1 MEAGSAFD
9 GVAFVDEGGASF
21 SDDVVEFVDR
31 RDVFVDDGFINQR
44 PQRFG
49 WLQLGRIG
57 RQEDQAHAFGHA
69 QASFAMPTGVVEN
82 EHDGSI
88 NASAALACKSFEQ
101 RGEERLR
108 HAVVHIPKGL
118 AARRR
123 DEGRHVKPIE
133 AMMAGRD
140 RPFADGRPNASRH
153 RLQPEPMFVARED
166 LDRPLGML
174 LGFLGDDVLK
184 VFLNA
189 AVSSGVADLGFFGR
203 GVWIDMSQ
211 AFSASQ
217 PR

>member
-57 RQEDQAHAFGHA
+57 RQEDQAHAFGHV

-140 RPFADGRPNASRH
+140 RPFADGRPDAARH

-174 LGFLGDDVLK
+174 LGFLGDDVFEGLWNGPP
-184 VFLNA
+184 LHPA
-189 AVSSGVADLGFFGR
+189 L
-203 GVWIDMSQ
+203 
-211 AFSASQ
+211 
-217 PR
+217 

>member
-174 LGFLGDDVLK
+174 LGFLGDDVLEG
-184 VFLNA
+184 LWNGPPLHPA
-189 AVSSGVADLGFFGR
+189 L
-203 GVWIDMSQ
+203 
-211 AFSASQ
+211 
-217 PR
+217 

>member
-21 SDDVVEFVDR
+21 SDDVVEFVDG
-31 RDVFVDDGFINQR
+31 RDVFVDDGFVDQR

-57 RQEDQAHAFGHA
+57 RQEDQAHAFGYA

-82 EHDGSI
+82 EQDGSI
-88 NASAALACKSFEQ
+88 NASAGLACKSFEQ

-118 AARRR
+118 ATRRRNEGGHVEPVETMMARR
-123 DEGRHVKPIE
+123 
-133 AMMAGRD
+133 D
-140 RPFADGRPNASRH
+140 RTFADGRPNAPRH
-153 RLQPEPMFVARED
+153 RLQAEPMFVARED
-166 LDRPLGML
+166 FNRPLGML
-174 LGFLGDDVLK
+174 FRFLGDDVLK

-189 AVSSGVADLGFFGR
+189 AASSGVADFGFLGR

-211 AFSASQ
+211 ALSASQ

>member
-9 GVAFVDEGGASF
+9 CVAFVDEGGASF

-44 PQRFG
+44 PWRFG

-57 RQEDQAHAFGHA
+57 RREDQANAFGHA

-108 HAVVHIPKGL
+108 HAVAHIPKGL

-189 AVSSGVADLGFFGR
+189 AASSGVADFGFFGR